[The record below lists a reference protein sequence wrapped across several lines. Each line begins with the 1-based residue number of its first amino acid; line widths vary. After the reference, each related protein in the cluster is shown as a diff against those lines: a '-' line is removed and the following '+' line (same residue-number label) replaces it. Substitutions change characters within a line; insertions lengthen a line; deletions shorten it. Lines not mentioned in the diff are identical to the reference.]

1 MKTKKFFYVILFSLE
16 LLLPLIAFLVI
27 FFQKKS
33 FSSIFLIKNPLILQI
48 VTGILIGMI
57 LGIIMAY
64 IAKKVNYFNIIKK
77 LIMDLIYEFKINFF
91 DIFLIAF
98 LAGFCEEILFRGVL
112 QEILGIF
119 LSSFVFIFLHG
130 YFNPFSLNIT
140 VWGCIMY
147 CLSLGIGFLYENYGI
162 FAAISF
168 HFSFDFI
175 VLYLF
180 YRTGKNQ
187 FEIS

>member
-1 MKTKKFFYVILFSLE
+1 MKEKKFFYIILFSLE
-16 LLLPLIAFLVI
+16 LLLPVIAFLI
-27 FFQKKS
+27 LFFQKKS
-33 FSSIFLIKNPLILQI
+33 FASIFLIRNPLILQI
-48 VTGILIGMI
+48 ITGILFGMI
-57 LGIIMAY
+57 AGIIMAY
-64 IAKKVNYFNIIKK
+64 VADKINYFNIIKK
-77 LIMDLIYEFKINFF
+77 LIMDLINEFKINLF

-112 QEILGIF
+112 QQIWGIF

-147 CLSLGIGFLYENYGI
+147 CLSLGIGFLCENYGI

-180 YRTGKNQ
+180 YRAVKNQ
-187 FEIS
+187 VEIS